1 MNMTFYSGFLDDFF
15 FPLLISV
22 LHHVLLLQINTS
34 QMMFPFICRG
44 LDVGEQA
51 GAERELRCFCDFKSL

>member
-15 FPLLISV
+15 FPLLIYV

-34 QMMFPFICRG
+34 QMMFLFLCRG

-51 GAERELRCFCDFKSL
+51 GAERELLCFCHFKSL